1 MLYCCSPHA
10 LIVIRDKKQKAI
22 YSNTHNAITPRH
34 CARAWS
40 GRRKSLG
47 EVYSTRGAKFGSGR
61 RRGILIYRSA
71 C

>member
-1 MLYCCSPHA
+1 MLYYCSPHA
-10 LIVIRDKKQKAI
+10 LIVIRDKMQKAI

-34 CARAWS
+34 CALAWS
-40 GRRKSLG
+40 GRKSLG
-47 EVYSTRGAKFGSGR
+47 KVYSTRGAKFGSGR